1 MSRRSHHIIR
11 LVLSGTAALFAYT
24 VVIIS
29 RPAVTPAAAA
39 PERPRPARRAT
50 TDNGW
55 TRARPL
61 VAPISDPRQRLLH
74 FGR

>member
-1 MSRRSHHIIR
+1 VSRRSHHIIR
-11 LVLSGTAALFAYT
+11 LVLSGAAALFAYT

-39 PERPRPARRAT
+39 PERPHPARRAT
-50 TDNGW
+50 VDG
-55 TRARPL
+55 RSHVRPL
-61 VAPISDPRQRLLH
+61 VTPIGDPRQRLLR